1 MAALLEAAVEAVEL
15 DAFAKEIPDLVF
27 HGTTAY
33 SMFKAEATNIPVSN
47 QSNAGGV
54 QRPSFRVPFRV
65 QAGSGISQGTGN
77 ADSMLRGSG
86 SQWASF
92 ALAPVYLFNVC
103 EISWLAQASTDSK
116 QKGLF
121 AVKAQEMK
129 NSLDSAMQGIEGLI
143 NADGSGMIDQIPTTA
158 TIVLSGGSPAA
169 QTASIAGV
177 NVAVAFTDQQ
187 VVKFYS
193 TAGVQRTGTV
203 SSATISYSD
212 GPSNTLYFSTQ
223 LPTDV
228 VTTDYIVVQ
237 GATYGAGNSILG
249 IKAWDVNSNTGT
261 IAGLN
266 RNAYPGRLST
276 PTINLAGAAITPNIA
291 QRAEVLLGRALGP
304 DADSIKSGVWYG
316 PYEQAMAQSNLQYN
330 VQIVNAQDLKGDKTM
345 DMSKKYFSDTFG
357 GRKYHK
363 SLTFSNNRMDLLV
376 MDNWYIGE
384 LSPLELYDFGGGNVV
399 APVPDI
405 GNGTSSGSYLT
416 SHMFAYNTCFN
427 LANAAPRAGLFIQN
441 AAVPT
446 I

>member
-1 MAALLEAAVEAVEL
+1 MALLEAAVEAVEL

-33 SMFKAEATNIPVSN
+33 SLFKAEATNVPVSN
-47 QSNAGGV
+47 QSNAGGTV
-54 QRPSFRVPFRV
+54 RASFRVPFRV
-65 QAGSGISQGTGN
+65 QSGSAISQGTGN
-77 ADSMLRGSG
+77 ADSMGRGTG

-129 NSLDSAMQGIEGLI
+129 NSLDAAMQGIEGLI
-143 NADGSGMIDQIPTTA
+143 NSDGSGMIDQIPSTA
-158 TIVLSGGSPAA
+158 VIVLSGGSGA
-169 QTASIAGV
+169 QVASIAGM
-177 NVAVAFTDQQ
+177 NVAVAFSDQQ
-187 VVKFYS
+187 VVSFYS
-193 TAGVQRTGTV
+193 TGGVKRTNTTT
-203 SSATISYSD
+203 SATISYVD
-212 GPSNTLYFSTQ
+212 GPTNTLFFSTT
-223 LPTDV
+223 LPLDV
-228 VTTDYIVVQ
+228 VATDYVVVN
-237 GATYGAGNSILG
+237 GATYGTGASILG
-249 IKAWDVNSNTGT
+249 IKAWDVNSNVGT

-266 RNAYPGRLST
+266 RASYPGRLST
-276 PTINLAGAAITPNIA
+276 PTINLAGAAITPGIA

-304 DADSIKSGVWYG
+304 DADSIKSGIWYG
-316 PYEQAMAQSNLQYN
+316 PPEQAFAQSNLMYN
-330 VQIVNAQDLKGDKTM
+330 VQIVNAQEVKGDKTM
-345 DMSKKYFSDTFG
+345 DMSRKYFSDTFG

-363 SLTFSNNRMDLLV
+363 SWTAINNRMDLLV
-376 MDNWYIGE
+376 LDNWYIGE

-405 GNGTSSGSYLT
+405 SSVTGTASYLT

-427 LANAAPRAGLFIQN
+427 LANAAPRAGLYIQN
-441 AAVPT
+441 AAVGS

>member
-1 MAALLEAAVEAVEL
+1 MALLEAAVEAVEL

-33 SMFKAEATNIPVSN
+33 SLFKAEATNVPVSN
-47 QSNAGGV
+47 QSNAGGTV
-54 QRPSFRVPFRV
+54 RASFRVPFRV
-65 QAGSGISQGTGN
+65 QSGSAISQGTGN
-77 ADSMLRGSG
+77 ADSMGRGTG

-129 NSLDSAMQGIEGLI
+129 NSLDAAMQGIEGLI
-143 NADGSGMIDQIPTTA
+143 NGDGSGMIDQIP
-158 TIVLSGGSPAA
+158 AA
-169 QTASIAGV
+169 AVITLGAASSIAGM

-187 VVKFYS
+187 QVNFYS
-193 TAGVQRTGTV
+193 TGGVLRAGGP
-203 SSATISYSD
+203 ATISYSD
-212 GPSNTLYFSTQ
+212 GPSNTLFFSTN
-223 LPTDV
+223 LANIVGLV
-228 VTTDYIVVQ
+228 VTDFVVVN
-237 GATYGAGNSILG
+237 GATYGAGNSLLG

-266 RNAYPGRLST
+266 RATYPGRLST
-276 PTINLAGAAITPNIA
+276 PTINLGGAAITPGIA

-304 DADSIKSGVWYG
+304 DAESIKSGIWYG
-316 PYEQAMAQSNLQYN
+316 PPEQAFAQSNLMYN
-330 VQIVNAQDLKGDKTM
+330 VQIANAQEIKGDKTL

-363 SLTFSNNRMDLLV
+363 SWTAINNRMDLLV
-376 MDNWYIGE
+376 LDNWYIGE

-405 GNGTSSGSYLT
+405 SSTTGTASYLT

-427 LANAAPRAGLFIQN
+427 LANAAPRAGLYIQN

-446 I
+446 V

>member
-1 MAALLEAAVEAVEL
+1 MALLEAAVEAVEL

-33 SMFKAEATNIPVSN
+33 SLFKAEATSIPVSN
-47 QSNAGGV
+47 QSNAGGTV
-54 QRPSFRVPFRV
+54 RASFRVPFRV
-65 QAGSGISQGTGN
+65 QSGAGISQGTGN
-77 ADSMLRGSG
+77 ADSMNRGTG

-129 NSLDSAMQGIEGLI
+129 NSLDAAMQGIEGLI
-143 NADGSGMIDQIPTTA
+143 NADGSGMIDQIPATA
-158 TIVLSGGSPAA
+158 TVTLSGGTGA
-169 QTASIAGV
+169 QTASIVGM
-177 NVAVAFTDQQ
+177 NVAVAFSDQQ
-187 VVKFYS
+187 VVQFFS
-193 TAGVQRTGTV
+193 TGGVKRTGGA
-203 SSATISYSD
+203 SSATISYAD
-212 GPSNTLYFSTQ
+212 GPSNTLYFSTV
-223 LPTDV
+223 LPSDV
-228 VTTDYIVVQ
+228 VVTDYVVVN
-237 GATYGAGNSILG
+237 GATYGTGASILG
-249 IKAWDVNSNTGT
+249 IKAWDVNSNSGT

-266 RNAYPGRLST
+266 RATYPGRLST
-276 PTINLAGAAITPNIA
+276 PTINLAGAAITPSIA

-304 DADSIKSGVWYG
+304 DADSIKSGIWYG
-316 PYEQAMAQSNLQYN
+316 PPEQAFAQSNLMYN
-330 VQIVNAQDLKGDKTM
+330 VQIVNAQEVKGDKTM

-363 SLTFSNNRMDLLV
+363 SWTAINNRMDLLV
-376 MDNWYIGE
+376 LDNWYIGE

-405 GNGTSSGSYLT
+405 SSTTGTASYLT

-427 LANAAPRAGLFIQN
+427 LANAAPRAGLYVQN

-446 I
+446 V

>member
-1 MAALLEAAVEAVEL
+1 M
-15 DAFAKEIPDLVF
+15 
-27 HGTTAY
+27 
-33 SMFKAEATNIPVSN
+33 SN
-47 QSNAGGV
+47 QSNAGGTV
-54 QRPSFRVPFRV
+54 RASFRVPFRV
-65 QAGSGISQGTGN
+65 QAGAAISQGTGN
-77 ADSMLRGSG
+77 ADSMGRGTG

-129 NSLDSAMQGIEGLI
+129 NSLDAAMQGIEGLI
-143 NADGSGMIDQIPTTA
+143 NGDGSGMIDQIPAAAVITT
-158 TIVLSGGSPAA
+158 GAA
-169 QTASIAGV
+169 SSIAGM

-187 VVKFYS
+187 QVNFYS
-193 TAGVQRTGTV
+193 TGGVLRAGGP
-203 SSATISYSD
+203 ATISYSD
-212 GPSNTLYFSTQ
+212 GPSNTLFFSTN
-223 LPTDV
+223 LANIIGLAVTDFV
-228 VTTDYIVVQ
+228 VVN
-237 GATYGAGNSILG
+237 GATYGAGNSLLG
-249 IKAWDVNSNTGT
+249 IRAWDVNSNTGT

-266 RNAYPGRLST
+266 RATYPGRLST
-276 PTINLAGAAITPNIA
+276 PTINLGGAAITPGIA

-304 DADSIKSGVWYG
+304 DAESIKSGIWYG
-316 PYEQAMAQSNLQYN
+316 PPEQGFAQSNLMYN
-330 VQIVNAQDLKGDKTM
+330 VQIANAQEIKGDKTL

-363 SLTFSNNRMDLLV
+363 SWTAINNRMDLLV
-376 MDNWYIGE
+376 LDNWYIGE

-405 GNGTSSGSYLT
+405 NGQAGTSSYLT

-427 LANAAPRAGLFIQN
+427 LANAAPRAGLYVQN

-446 I
+446 V

>member
-1 MAALLEAAVEAVEL
+1 MALLEAAVEAVEL

-33 SMFKAEATNIPVSN
+33 SLFKNEATKIPVSN

-65 QAGSGISQGTGN
+65 QGGAGITQGTGN
-77 ADSMLRGSG
+77 ADSMNRGTG

-129 NSLDSAMQGIEGLI
+129 NTLDSAMQGIEGLI
-143 NADGSGMIDQIPTTA
+143 NADGSGMIDQIPSTA
-158 TIVLSGGSPAA
+158 TIVLSGGSPAS
-169 QTASIAGV
+169 QTASIAGL
-177 NVAVAFTDQQ
+177 NIAVAFTDQQ
-187 VVKFYS
+187 VVQFYS
-193 TAGVQRTGTV
+193 TGGVLRNGGGRST
-203 SSATISYSD
+203 ATISYSD
-212 GPSNTLYFSTQ
+212 GPSQTLYFSTA
-223 LPTDV
+223 LPSDV
-228 VTTDYIVVQ
+228 VVTDYIVVA

-261 IAGLN
+261 IGGLN

-276 PTINLAGAAITPNIA
+276 PTINLNGAALTPGIA

-304 DADSIKSGVWYG
+304 DADSIKSGIWYG
-316 PYEQAMAQSNLQYN
+316 PPEQAFAQSNLQYN
-330 VQIVNAQDLKGDKTM
+330 VQIVNAQELKGDKTM
-345 DMSKKYFSDTFG
+345 DMAKKSFADTFG
-357 GRKYHK
+357 GRRYHK
-363 SLTFSNNRMDLLV
+363 SWTASQNRMDLLV
-376 MDNWYIGE
+376 MSNWYIGE

-405 GNGTSSGSYLT
+405 NGQSGTSSYLT
-416 SHMFAYNTCFN
+416 SHMFAYNTC
-427 LANAAPRAGLFIQN
+427 LA
-441 AAVPT
+441 V
-446 I
+446 

>member
-1 MAALLEAAVEAVEL
+1 MALLEAAVEAVEL

-33 SMFKAEATNIPVSN
+33 SLFKAEATNVPVSN
-47 QSNAGGV
+47 QSNAGGTV
-54 QRPSFRVPFRV
+54 RASFRVPFRV
-65 QAGSGISQGTGN
+65 QSGAAIAQGTGN
-77 ADSMLRGSG
+77 ADAMGRGTG

-129 NSLDSAMQGIEGLI
+129 NSLDAAMQGIEGLI
-143 NADGSGMIDQIPTTA
+143 NSDGSGMIDQIPATA
-158 TIVLSGGSPAA
+158 VVTLTGGTGA
-169 QTASIAGV
+169 QVASIVGM
-177 NVAVAFTDQQ
+177 NVAVAFSDQQ
-187 VVKFYS
+187 VVSFFS
-193 TAGVQRTGTV
+193 TGGVKRTGTT
-203 SSATISYSD
+203 SSATISYVD
-212 GPSNTLYFSTQ
+212 GPSNTLFFSTS

-228 VTTDYIVVQ
+228 VITDYIVVA
-237 GATYGAGNSILG
+237 GATYGTGASILG
-249 IKAWDVNSNTGT
+249 IKAWDVNSNSGT

-266 RNAYPGRLST
+266 RATYPGRLST
-276 PTINLAGAAITPNIA
+276 PTINLAGAAITPGIA

-304 DADSIKSGVWYG
+304 DADSIKSGIWYG
-316 PYEQAMAQSNLQYN
+316 PPEQAFAQSNLQYN
-330 VQIVNAQDLKGDKTM
+330 VQIVNAQELKGDKTM
-345 DMSKKYFSDTFG
+345 DMAKKYFSDTFG

-363 SLTFSNNRMDLLV
+363 SWTAINNRMDLLV
-376 MDNWYIGE
+376 LDNWYIGE

-405 GNGTSSGSYLT
+405 SSTTGTASYLT

-427 LANAAPRAGLFIQN
+427 LANAAPRAGLYIQN

>member
-33 SMFKAEATNIPVSN
+33 SLFKAEATNIPVSN

-65 QAGSGISQGTGN
+65 QAGAAISQGTGN

-92 ALAPVYLFNVC
+92 AIAPVYLFNVC

-129 NSLDSAMQGIEGLI
+129 NSLDAAMQGIEGLI
-143 NADGSGMIDQIPTTA
+143 NSDGSGMIDQIPATA
-158 TIVLSGGSPAA
+158 TVTLSGGSPAA
-169 QTASIAGV
+169 QTASIVGV

-193 TAGVQRTGTV
+193 TGGAQRTGGGV
-203 SSATISYSD
+203 SSSTISYSD
-212 GPSNTLYFSTQ
+212 GPSNTLYFSTA
-223 LPTDV
+223 LPSDV
-228 VTTDYIVVQ
+228 VVTDFIVVQ

-249 IKAWDVNSNTGT
+249 IRAWDVNSNTGT
-261 IAGLN
+261 IGGLN
-266 RNAYPGRLST
+266 RSAYPGRLST
-276 PTINLAGAAITPNIA
+276 PTINLAGAALTPNIA

-304 DADSIKSGVWYG
+304 DADSIKSGIWYG
-316 PYEQAMAQSNLQYN
+316 PPEQAMAQSNLYYN
-330 VQIVNAQDLKGDKTM
+330 VQIIN
-345 DMSKKYFSDTFG
+345 
-357 GRKYHK
+357 
-363 SLTFSNNRMDLLV
+363 
-376 MDNWYIGE
+376 
-384 LSPLELYDFGGGNVV
+384 
-399 APVPDI
+399 
-405 GNGTSSGSYLT
+405 
-416 SHMFAYNTCFN
+416 
-427 LANAAPRAGLFIQN
+427 
-441 AAVPT
+441 
-446 I
+446 

>member
-1 MAALLEAAVEAVEL
+1 MALLEAAVEAVEL

-33 SMFKAEATNIPVSN
+33 SLFKAEATKIPVSN
-47 QSNAGGV
+47 QSNAGGT
-54 QRPSFRVPFRV
+54 QRASFRVPFRV
-65 QAGSGISQGTGN
+65 QAGAGISQGTGN

-143 NADGSGMIDQIPTTA
+143 NSDGSGMIDQIPATA
-158 TIVLSGGSPAA
+158 VIVLAGGTPAA
-169 QTASIAGV
+169 QTASITPV

-193 TAGVQRTGTV
+193 VGGVQRVGGATT
-203 SSATISYSD
+203 ATISYSD
-212 GPSNTLYFSTQ
+212 GPSNTLYFSTA
-223 LPTDV
+223 LPSDV
-228 VTTDYIVVQ
+228 VATDYIVVN
-237 GATYGAGNSILG
+237 GASYGSGNSILG

-261 IAGLN
+261 IGGLN

-276 PTINLAGAAITPNIA
+276 PTINLGGAAITPGIA

-304 DADSIKSGVWYG
+304 DADSIKSGIWYG
-316 PYEQAMAQSNLQYN
+316 PPEQAFAQSNLMYN
-330 VQIVNAQDLKGDKTM
+330 VQIMQLQGKALEGDKTA
-345 DMSKKYFSDTFG
+345 DMSKKYFSDNFG

-363 SLTFSNNRMDLLV
+363 SWTAVPNRMDLLV
-376 MDNWYIGE
+376 MENWYIGE

-405 GNGTSSGSYLT
+405 GTVGGSYLT

-427 LANAAPRAGLFIQN
+427 LCNAAPRAGLYVQN

-446 I
+446 V

>member
-1 MAALLEAAVEAVEL
+1 MALLEAAVEAVEL

-33 SMFKAEATNIPVSN
+33 SLFKAEATKVPVSN
-47 QSNAGGV
+47 QSNAGGT

-65 QAGSGISQGTGN
+65 QAGAAISQGTGN

-129 NSLDSAMQGIEGLI
+129 NSLDAAMQGIEGLI
-143 NADGSGMIDQIPTTA
+143 NSDGTGMIDQIPTTA
-158 TIVLSGGSPAA
+158 VITLSGGSPAA
-169 QTASIAGV
+169 QTASIVGV

-187 VVKFYS
+187 VVSFYS
-193 TAGVQRTGTV
+193 TGGVKRSGGGNT
-203 SSATISYSD
+203 SATISYSD
-212 GPSNTLYFSTQ
+212 GPTNTLFFSTV
-223 LPTDV
+223 LPSDV
-228 VTTDYIVVQ
+228 VVTDYIVVN
-237 GATYGAGNSILG
+237 GASYGSGNSILG

-261 IAGLN
+261 IGGLN

-276 PTINLAGAAITPNIA
+276 PTINLQGAALTPGIGN
-291 QRAEVLLGRALGP
+291 RAEVLLTRALGP
-304 DADSIKSGVWYG
+304 DADSIKSGIWYG
-316 PYEQAMAQSNLQYN
+316 PLEQAFAQSNLMYN
-330 VQIVNAQDLKGDKTM
+330 VQIANAQEIKGDKTL
-345 DMSKKYFSDTFG
+345 DMGKRYYSDTFC

-363 SLTFSNNRMDLLV
+363 SATFSPNRMDLLV
-376 MDNWYIGE
+376 MENWYIGE

-405 GNGTSSGSYLT
+405 GNGTSNGSYLT

-427 LANAAPRAGLFIQN
+427 LANAAPRSGLYVQN

-446 I
+446 V